1 MVVVGGGPT
10 GIELRSLLPPNVSL
24 VPLSD
29 FLCSGE
35 LHDFL
40 EEDLKFWYPELASR
54 MKITLVEALP
64 SVLPMFSKAL
74 IEYTEST
81 FKEAKID
88 ILTKTM
94 VKEVKEKSV
103 TLQMPDKSIKEVP
116 CGMVVWA
123 AVRPALFSLPFYG
136 VEVACKFQGNTL
148 RTLTKDLM
156 AQFPSAQTNRRG
168 LTVDGHLRVSG
179 ADNIFALG
187 DCTAT
192 SYAPTAQVASQQGA
206 YLAKFFNRLAKREN
220 ILIEKQ
226 LMETTEVAEDQKGEL
241 KSKLGAIDTQLE
253 KLEKPRPFHYS
264 HQGSLAYIGS
274 EKAIADLPFMN
285 GTVSSAFFPWCL
297 CRNKPA
303 AHDSPV

>member
-1 MVVVGGGPT
+1 
-10 GIELRSLLPPNVSL
+10 
-24 VPLSD
+24 
-29 FLCSGE
+29 
-35 LHDFL
+35 
-40 EEDLKFWYPELASR
+40 

-81 FKEAKID
+81 FKKAKID

-94 VKEVKEKSV
+94 VKEVKEQSV

-123 AVRPALFSLPFYG
+123 AVRLTLPSLTSYDDNRDHRY
-136 VEVACKFQGNTL
+136 QGNTL
-148 RTLTKDLM
+148 RVLTKDLM

-179 ADNIFALG
+179 AHNIFALG

-206 YLAKFFNRLAKREN
+206 YLAKFFNRLAKKEN
-220 ILIEKQ
+220 LLVQKQ
-226 LMETTEVAEDQKGEL
+226 LLETTHVSEDQKAEA
-241 KSKLGAIDTQLE
+241 KNKLGAIDTQLE
-253 KLEKPRPFHYS
+253 KLENPRPFHYS

-285 GTVSSAFFPWCL
+285 GTVSSAFL
-297 CRNKPA
+297 YT
-303 AHDSPV
+303 